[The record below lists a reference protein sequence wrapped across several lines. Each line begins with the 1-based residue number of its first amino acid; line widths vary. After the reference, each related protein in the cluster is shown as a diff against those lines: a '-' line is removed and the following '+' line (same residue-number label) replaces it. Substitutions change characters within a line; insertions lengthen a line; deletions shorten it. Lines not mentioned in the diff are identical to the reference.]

1 MDMEEYLSKMEA
13 IGNAVDEKNNLHSNI
28 DIAQTLGIDEEVFKN
43 LKELISMAEKNLTE
57 DEITW
62 GKANYLYIERIREAS
77 ISDNDKIIMGA
88 IYGVANALY

>member
-43 LKELISMAEKNLTE
+43 LKELISMAEK
-57 DEITW
+57 TW
-62 GKANYLYIERIREAS
+62 LKMKSLGGRQTIYI
-77 ISDNDKIIMGA
+77 
-88 IYGVANALY
+88 

>member
-43 LKELISMAEKNLTE
+43 LKELISMAEKT
-57 DEITW
+57 
-62 GKANYLYIERIREAS
+62 
-77 ISDNDKIIMGA
+77 
-88 IYGVANALY
+88 